1 MGTGLPAEGF
11 LRHRG
16 LILTAAGGAV
26 VEGSVLTLLAPNA
39 RSVAPQVTAL
49 PSLAAYHDLRWLF
62 TDTQSWLW
70 FGGLVAAVLIARAGL
85 DVTMLRLAWPRGTPA
100 PKVSRAFVSCAALTL
115 LAWVLLS
122 PAATLAFGVAVL
134 PFSWPFLAAFPIMLG
149 IVAALSHGG
158 LITAW
163 WRRLPP
169 ARAVL
174 WLLGSF
180 ASATVAAAVITRLP
194 AGEALAFTALTGL
207 VNAWAWYG
215 LAVLAARLQPR
226 PHESMPARM
235 LFSLPF
241 APIAAVMVVALVVGV
256 ARLLF
261 TGTIQLPIS
270 PASNAAPAAALAGAG
285 TGPGSAAGPQ
295 AATPAAAAAATG
307 SAVLV
312 VGGWGSSCCDA
323 ANGLRAV
330 LPGVPVR
337 QFSYVGLNAKGR
349 PIPSGASADDLPLP
363 VLGDRIAAQVR
374 TLHAASGRLVAV
386 VAESEGTL
394 GVYAMLARDPGLPI
408 SSVALLSPIVGPG
421 QLTYPPGPDGAS
433 ASEAALDELNHL
445 VGGMSPYGPSGAQN
459 LLRSVS
465 EFGARYFNDVV
476 NEAGGGTDG
485 KSIRWLAVVPL
496 ADAVTLP
503 DCGLPPGVIVVP
515 AFHGGL
521 LGDPAVLP
529 MVSSFLSGRSVTAA
543 DNGQL
548 RAAAEVIN
556 GAAAAWRMPDTDSAC
571 PFPAAR

>member
-1 MGTGLPAEGF
+1 MGTGFPAEGF

-26 VEGSVLTLLAPNA
+26 AEGGLLTLLAPNA

-70 FGGLVAAVLIARAGL
+70 FGGLVAAVLIARAAL
-85 DVTMLRLAWPRGTPA
+85 DVTMLRLAWPRELPA
-100 PKVSRAFVSCAALTL
+100 PKVGRAFVSCAALTV

-158 LITAW
+158 VTTAW

-169 ARAVL
+169 PRTVL

-180 ASATVAAAVITRLP
+180 AAATAAAAVMNRLS
-194 AGEALAFTALTGL
+194 AGEALAVAAVTGL
-207 VNAWAWYG
+207 VNARAWYG
-215 LAVLAARLQPR
+215 LAVLAARMHPR
-226 PHESMPARM
+226 AHESVPAKM

-241 APIAAVMVVALVVGV
+241 APLAAVMVLVLVVGA
-256 ARLLF
+256 ARMLF

-270 PASNAAPAAALAGAG
+270 SVSPAAAGVVADAG
-285 TGPGSAAGPQ
+285 TGVGSGTGTRSVASPVAAV
-295 AATPAAAAAATG
+295 AAATT

-312 VGGWGSSCCDA
+312 VGGWGSSCCGA
-323 ANGLRAV
+323 ANGLSAV

-337 QFSYVGLNAKGR
+337 QFSYVGLNAEGR

-374 TLHAASGRLVAV
+374 ALHAASGRPVAV

-408 SSVALLSPIVGPG
+408 SSLALLSPIVSPG
-421 QLTYPPGPDGAS
+421 QLTYPSGPDGAS
-433 ASEAALDELNHL
+433 VSEAALDELNHL
-445 VGGMSPYGPSGAQN
+445 VGGMSPYGQSGAQN
-459 LLRSVS
+459 LLSSVS
-465 EFGARYFNDVV
+465 EFGARYFGEVAAAV
-476 NEAGGGTDG
+476 GGADG
-485 KSIRWLAVVPL
+485 KPIRWLAVVPL

-503 DCGLPPGVIVVP
+503 ECGLPPGVIVVP

-521 LGDPAVLP
+521 LGDPTVLP
-529 MVSSFLSGRSVTAA
+529 MVSAFLSGRDVTDA
-543 DNGQL
+543 DDGHMRQ
-548 RAAAEVIN
+548 AAELIT
-556 GAAAAWRMPDTDSAC
+556 GAASAWRMPDTSSAC
-571 PFPAAR
+571 PYRS